1 MQVFLC
7 YIYAQIKQKH
17 YISLL
22 CRLRLIPRKP
32 SRWMRIGRN
41 LSDDVYSNKIV
52 VSFVAIRSGMLGLR
66 GIMAR

>member
-52 VSFVAIRSGMLGLR
+52 VSFVAIRLGMLGLR
-66 GIMAR
+66 VIMAR

>member
-1 MQVFLC
+1 MQVFWD
-7 YIYAQIKQKH
+7 YAYVKIKQKH

-52 VSFVAIRSGMLGLR
+52 VSFVAIRSGMLELR
-66 GIMAR
+66 VIMAR